1 VTPTNTNTPTSTKTN
16 TITVIG
22 SFNLSYNPF
31 DISSDSASLRYYSY
45 SQDGTEIL
53 DSEYK
58 DVDSLSFSAYSGNTK
73 AKVLFDPTNFKMY
86 FGSLDNQFI
95 DVYDIVGLSTSQ
107 IDLSSYNASAW
118 DMTLDVNNG
127 VLGIITGE
135 QSPNGK
141 VIFISTSTDTV
152 YGQFTGTS
160 GGYRGAITNDSAGYV
175 ATVSSTEDSI
185 RTYNSTVP
193 LTGVTIPISAN
204 TGGYRGV
211 IHNQTNNY
219 YYVLN
224 FGNSLEWV
232 DPSLGSL
239 GSLSLTGYSGS
250 NINSAMIYNPSND
263 RIYILNVKSNG
274 NYGIITVDCSTNTI
288 LNFTDSLLIG
298 GGTGAYE
305 GGLYLDTLASPNVLL
320 LWTKTNKSVYRL
332 SIP

>member
-1 VTPTNTNTPTSTKTN
+1 M
-16 TITVIG
+16 
-22 SFNLSYNPF
+22 
-31 DISSDSASLRYYSY
+31 AS
-45 SQDGTEIL
+45 
-53 DSEYK
+53 
-58 DVDSLSFSAYSGNTK
+58 V
-73 AKVLFDPTNFKMY
+73 
-86 FGSLDNQFI
+86 
-95 DVYDIVGLSTSQ
+95 
-107 IDLSSYNASAW
+107 
-118 DMTLDVNNG
+118 
-127 VLGIITGE
+127 
-135 QSPNGK
+135 
-141 VIFISTSTDTV
+141 
-152 YGQFTGTS
+152 
-160 GGYRGAITNDSAGYV
+160 
-175 ATVSSTEDSI
+175 
-185 RTYNSTVP
+185 STVEDFILLYDTSVP
-193 LTGVTIPISAN
+193 STASTISISAH